1 MAWTHQEIKQRLLI
15 VLDDLPPD
23 KAEAV
28 LDFATFL
35 QEQVR
40 GQPGRAAPEPE
51 QNDWNRAL
59 DAAEDYWFGLPE
71 AIRQSYVGRTAAVVA
86 GRILDA
92 DSDRASLRRRVAA
105 QFPDVPVLY
114 IEGGTKQFEPLVVR
128 SPRLRKR
135 CT

>member
-1 MAWTHQEIKQRLLI
+1 MTDQEIKERLLS
-15 VLDDLPPD
+15 VLDALPPD

-40 GQPGRAAPEPE
+40 AQQGQPAPEVE

-71 AIRQSYVGRTAAVVA
+71 VIRQGYVGRTAAVVD

-92 DSDRASLRRRVAA
+92 DSDAAALEERVVR
-105 QFPDVPVLY
+105 QYPDLPVLY
-114 IEGGTKQFEPLVVR
+114 VSGETQH
-128 SPRLRKR
+128 
-135 CT
+135 

>member
-1 MAWTHQEIKQRLLI
+1 MTDHEIKERLLS

-40 GQPGRAAPEPE
+40 GRPARAAPERE

-59 DAAEDYWFGLPE
+59 AAAEDYWFGLPE
-71 AIRQSYVGRTAAVVA
+71 ATRQGYVGRTAAVVD
-86 GRILDA
+86 GRILDS
-92 DSDRASLRRRVAA
+92 DSDAAALEDRVVR
-105 QFPDVPVLY
+105 QYPDVPVLY
-114 IEGGTKQFEPLVVR
+114 VEGETKQFEPLVVL
-128 SPRLRKR
+128 SPRLR
-135 CT
+135 